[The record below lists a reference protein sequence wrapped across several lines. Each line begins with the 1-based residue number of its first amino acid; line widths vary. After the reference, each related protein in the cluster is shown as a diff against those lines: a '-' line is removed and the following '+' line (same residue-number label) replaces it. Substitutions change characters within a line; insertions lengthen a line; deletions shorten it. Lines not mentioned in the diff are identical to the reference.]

1 MHGQQSLYLYFS
13 VYLFIYNVTLS
24 KILSYCLQFFYYNQA
39 NIVLRHLNYF
49 PWLLVMFQSSG
60 IALGNHVC
68 TEDCHCRESSVLMFV
83 PLPKR
88 LLVLQTYLAGPSF
101 SFHHN
106 FLNALQ
112 IDLTHREQVLG
123 KHAIHTHLQIHSM
136 SSWWYLSPPLTRAAA
151 CQCTTLTEAHS
162 LDAHAGH
169 NITQIKVLCKLQTFT
184 RQTFRGYLQKRW
196 RRQTAVGTHMF
207 SLASCLTFIV

>member
-1 MHGQQSLYLYFS
+1 MDQSS
-13 VYLFIYNVTLS
+13 SKADTAARRKDGCVPIGTLHS
-24 KILSYCLQFFYYNQA
+24 RETEKVALKKKKKILLPSLNVFYDPQKK
-39 NIVLRHLNYF
+39 L
-49 PWLLVMFQSSG
+49 
-60 IALGNHVC
+60 
-68 TEDCHCRESSVLMFV
+68 
-83 PLPKR
+83 
-88 LLVLQTYLAGPSF
+88 LQTHKVCLGLRGNEFA
-101 SFHHN
+101 
-106 FLNALQ
+106 
-112 IDLTHREQVLG
+112 DLTHREQVLG
-123 KHAIHTHLQIHSM
+123 KHATHTHLQIHSM

-207 SLASCLTFIV
+207 SLSSCLTFIV